1 VTRLRR
7 IALVA
12 AGGALGG
19 LLRIAAATLVPIA
32 AERPEWSAIAL
43 LLVNLSG
50 SLAAGF
56 LRGILG
62 RDDEALD
69 AFLLAGLCGGY
80 TSYSGF
86 VAASVG
92 DSAWISAATLVLCPL
107 AALLGIRLS
116 GGYPAR
122 SAGNPR

>member
-1 VTRLRR
+1 MTRLRR
-7 IALVA
+7 ITLVA
-12 AGGALGG
+12 AGGAFGG
-19 LLRIAAATLVPIA
+19 LLRILVAMLVPLA
-32 AERPEWSAIAL
+32 AERPDWSAVAL
-43 LLVNLSG
+43 LAVNLSG